1 MSDFYNIVFSQQV
14 CDELLDMK
22 LSDFFAMV
30 DKRGLDEIYQKMSD
44 LFGDVAEIII
54 EERSQ

>member
-1 MSDFYNIVFSQQV
+1 MSDFNNIVLSEQV

-44 LFGDVAEIII
+44 LFGDVAEVIV
-54 EERSQ
+54 EERSL